1 MKMIDE
7 AKHQNRTRWE
17 WSIFI

>member
-7 AKHQNRTRWE
+7 L
-17 WSIFI
+17 